1 MNTIEQKIDLYN
13 YRNGYILYNKYVNYE
28 EIDIYKFFDLIF
40 SRNDE
45 LPFEEYHKYENEF
58 QNHKYNALLTD
69 IHNKKS
75 SSFVLFKELN
85 FLEEIKEKKFV
96 VTSPITYVGRNR
108 TANNSRF
115 LYAFAIDL
123 DGVGKQEI
131 DGLFLSFHKK
141 YIPCPNIIVSSGNG
155 LHLYYIIEN
164 PIALF
169 NNVKVILKRF
179 KKGLT
184 YLVWNAK
191 TSQILERQ
199 QQGIF
204 QGFRVPGTQTKF
216 GKIVRAFYLPEQKFW
231 SVRELNK
238 WVDGEEELTDLEIKT
253 IEKADYVSK
262 RLSLKEAR
270 EKYPDW
276 YERRIV
282 KGDKSR
288 GKWKVKRSLYDWWKR
303 TITNN
308 KDVIEGHRYFCIMTL
323 AMYGVKCDIP
333 LEEVKEDAKG
343 LLEEMEKKTK
353 NEDNHFTMEDI
364 EDALKAYKDN
374 YVTFPR
380 KDIENITGITIQ
392 PNKRNYRKQEL
403 HLKIARTTQEI
414 INLENNK
421 NWRNVKGRPLKRNE
435 IISYLRLNPTA
446 TKYRCIKETGLDK
459 KTVYKYWEEA
469 QEKIKLEKSIKIKNS
484 KYGNFSEIPF
494 EVKRKI
500 YKKCLRNYQVPT
512 RLTPYG
518 KLITTEE
525 EKKENIEI
533 DFIYYLLREMDIC
546 ENRLEE
552 RIYEKR
558 KEKKRI
564 FKLKNLIIKQGK
576 KEIEEKKHKTFIK
589 KIKQA
594 QTEIG
599 LQKICEAYNLL
610 PNLELF

>member
-13 YRNGYILYNKYVNYE
+13 YRNGYILYNKYINYE

-155 LHLYYIIEN
+155 VHLYYILNN

-169 NNVKVILKRF
+169 DNIKIILKRF

-231 SVRELNK
+231 GVRELNK

-253 IEKADYVSK
+253 IEKANYVSK

-282 KGDKSR
+282 RGDKSR

-333 LEEVKEDAKG
+333 FEEVKEDAKSF
-343 LLEEMEKKTK
+343 LEEMEKKTK

-364 EDALKAYKDN
+364 EDALKVYKDS

-380 KDIENITGITIQ
+380 KDIENITGIII
-392 PNKRNYRKQEL
+392 PANKRNYQKQKDHLEEIRMIRDLRMKRQGKKWTDNNGRKSKKDEVI
-403 HLKIARTTQEI
+403 K
-414 INLENNK
+414 
-421 NWRNVKGRPLKRNE
+421 
-435 IISYLRLNPTA
+435 YLLLNPKA
-446 TKYRCIKETGLDK
+446 TQYECIKETGMSK
-459 KTVYKYWEEA
+459 NTVKKYWDEA
-469 QEKIKLEKSIKIKNS
+469 QVFIRMKSIDFSFISFKEKKRICHYIKDRYTFWEELS
-484 KYGNFSEIPF
+484 
-494 EVKRKI
+494 
-500 YKKCLRNYQVPT
+500 
-512 RLTPYG
+512 
-518 KLITTEE
+518 EE
-525 EKKENIEI
+525 EKKERREK
-533 DFIYYLLREMDIC
+533 DFIHELQKCLGKNDY
-546 ENRLEE
+546 E
-552 RIYEKR
+552 RAEKVYELR